1 MDTGFDENQPEL
13 GVAVL
18 AVTLQVLTDAD
29 GLLDQVID
37 VLWEIWSQSLGLE
50 DTEDLVTSDETDL
63 GNSVTVSKDDT
74 DLGRGLRELE
84 DLVLDILRGQLEP
97 GGHSATVEEC
107 RLGNTLAR
115 CVRTTHGEP
124 L

>member
-1 MDTGFDENQPEL
+1 MK
-13 GVAVL
+13 VY
-18 AVTLQVLTDAD
+18 QV
-29 GLLDQVID
+29 VD
-37 VLWEIWSQSLGLE
+37 VLWQIWSQSLGLE

-74 DLGRGLRELE
+74 DLGRGHTLLGELE

-97 GGHSATVEEC
+97 GGHSATVGEG

-115 CVRTTHGEP
+115 CVHTTHDEP